1 MEKEKV
7 NICSKIENQ
16 KIKPKQNM
24 TCEKVLSMYLLCIKN
39 SNDCEYMNY
48 WVEKSVL
55 LIKSFINKL

>member
-7 NICSKIENQ
+7 NISTKIENQ
-16 KIKPKQNM
+16 KIIKNQNM

-48 WVEKSVL
+48 WVEKKCSVD
-55 LIKSFINKL
+55 KKFY

>member
-24 TCEKVLSMYLLCIKN
+24 TCEKVLSMYL
-39 SNDCEYMNY
+39 
-48 WVEKSVL
+48 
-55 LIKSFINKL
+55 FQKLH

>member
-7 NICSKIENQ
+7 NKCSKIENQ
-16 KIKPKQNM
+16 KMKPNQNM

-48 WVEKSVL
+48 WVEKKCSVD
-55 LIKSFINKL
+55 KKFY

>member
-7 NICSKIENQ
+7 NICTKIENQ
-16 KIKPKQNM
+16 KIKQNNNM

-48 WVEKSVL
+48 WVEKKCSVD
-55 LIKSFINKL
+55 KKFY